1 MIGQTL
7 GHYRIVE
14 KIGEGGMGVV
24 YRAHDERLER
34 HVAVKVLPEGTL
46 ADEASHNK
54 FRQEALALSKLNHP
68 NVATV
73 HDFDTQDGVDFLAM
87 EYIPGQTLTER
98 VASGPL
104 PEKEIAQL
112 GTALVDG
119 LAAAHAQGLVHRDL
133 KPGNVRITP
142 DGLLKILDF
151 GLARTIGPVG
161 ESALTQTASEL
172 QGVAGTLPYMAPE
185 QLRGEPLD
193 ARTDLYAAG
202 VVLYEMATGQRPFE
216 EKLAT
221 ALAADIQTKPP
232 QTPRAIRPALSSRLE
247 EIILKCLEK
256 EPENRYQSAKELVV
270 DLRRLGTPAVAVQPE
285 TSRRAQL
292 WWAIPTAALAVVA
305 TLAALFLLNVAG
317 LRDSLLGSPAP
328 APGQISSLAVLPL
341 DNLSGD
347 PEQAYFVDGM
357 HDALIADL
365 AKLGALKV
373 ISRQS
378 VIRYQDTDKS
388 APEIAQELEV
398 DAIVEGSVLRAGD
411 RVRITAQM
419 IDGVTDEHIWVQS
432 YERDLT
438 DILALQ
444 REVAR
449 AIAAEIRVAVSTEEE
464 ARLSHVRPVKPE
476 AHALFLKARH
486 LVRQQ
491 RTSRAAVEQSIDL
504 YQDALRLDPDYAPA
518 YAALAGSYLN
528 MTGIGYIL
536 SQEAVAQARP
546 LLERAI
552 DLDPTLG
559 DAYYWL
565 GFMNRLE
572 WDWDAAEEHFR
583 RARELSPNAGLP
595 NYARLLLSFGRHEEA
610 IAEMRRAQELDP
622 FNPAI
627 HVAVCSVLYS
637 ARQYDRAIEE
647 CRKTLA
653 LNPEHVSAKFV
664 LGRIYTAMGRYED
677 AIAELLS
684 RRVASPGTN
693 WVLGYTYGLAGRPE
707 EAHGVLNFLL
717 ERSTEQF
724 IWPEIIAFVYAGLGE
739 KDRAFEWLE
748 KSFEGREFWLT
759 TLQVN
764 PLFDP
769 LRSDPRF
776 QDLLRRMNFPE

>member
-1 MIGQTL
+1 M
-7 GHYRIVE
+7 
-14 KIGEGGMGVV
+14 
-24 YRAHDERLER
+24 
-34 HVAVKVLPEGTL
+34 
-46 ADEASHNK
+46 
-54 FRQEALALSKLNHP
+54 
-68 NVATV
+68 
-73 HDFDTQDGVDFLAM
+73 
-87 EYIPGQTLTER
+87 
-98 VASGPL
+98 
-104 PEKEIAQL
+104 
-112 GTALVDG
+112 
-119 LAAAHAQGLVHRDL
+119 
-133 KPGNVRITP
+133 
-142 DGLLKILDF
+142 
-151 GLARTIGPVG
+151 
-161 ESALTQTASEL
+161 
-172 QGVAGTLPYMAPE
+172 
-185 QLRGEPLD
+185 
-193 ARTDLYAAG
+193 
-202 VVLYEMATGQRPFE
+202 
-216 EKLAT
+216 
-221 ALAADIQTKPP
+221 
-232 QTPRAIRPALSSRLE
+232 
-247 EIILKCLEK
+247 
-256 EPENRYQSAKELVV
+256 
-270 DLRRLGTPAVAVQPE
+270 
-285 TSRRAQL
+285 
-292 WWAIPTAALAVVA
+292 
-305 TLAALFLLNVAG
+305 
-317 LRDSLLGSPAP
+317 
-328 APGQISSLAVLPL
+328 
-341 DNLSGD
+341 
-347 PEQAYFVDGM
+347 DGM
-357 HDALIADL
+357 HDALLADL

-388 APEIAQELEV
+388 APEIAQELGV

-444 REVAR
+444 REVAQ
-449 AIAAEIRVAVSTEEE
+449 AIAEEIRVAVSTEEE
-464 ARLSHVRPVKPE
+464 ARLSYARPVNPE
-476 AHALFLKARH
+476 AHTLFLKAQH
-486 LVRQQ
+486 LVRQR
-491 RTSRAAVEQSIDL
+491 RTSRAAVQQSIDL

-518 YAALAGSYLN
+518 YVALAGSYLN
-528 MTGIGYIL
+528 MTGIGYIP

-653 LNPEHVSAKFV
+653 LNPEHVSAKFM
-664 LGRIYTAMGRYED
+664 LGRIYAAMGRYED
-677 AIAELLS
+677 AISELLS

-717 ERSTEQF
+717 ERSKEQF
-724 IWPEIIAFVYAGLGE
+724 IWPEIIALVYAGLGE

-748 KSFEGREFWLT
+748 KGFEGREFWLT
-759 TLQVN
+759 TVQVN

-776 QDLLRRMNFPE
+776 QDLLPLGSSSSEALHPKLVRPEKVANGKINGPTGRVLRKEPRLLHPDEHDNFFFAVATLDHDWRPAW